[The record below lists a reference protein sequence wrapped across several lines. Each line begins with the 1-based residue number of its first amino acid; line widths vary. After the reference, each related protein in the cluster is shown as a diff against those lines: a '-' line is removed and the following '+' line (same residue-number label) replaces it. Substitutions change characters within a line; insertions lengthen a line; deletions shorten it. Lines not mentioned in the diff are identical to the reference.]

1 MLVLLS
7 IRLGHVPC
15 LRRCLRRLTVLSGLM
30 LAIKHVELTL
40 AKVSHLA
47 FPLGLL
53 VSFLPRTNLGSLA
66 PGDIFL

>member
-15 LRRCLRRLTVLSGLM
+15 LRRCLRRLTILSRLV
-30 LAIKHVELTL
+30 LAIEHIELTL
-40 AKVSHLA
+40 AKIGHLA

-53 VSFLPRTNLGSLA
+53 VSFLPRANLGSLA